1 MVSYDQVKLADS
13 VECERGNDKEAAV
26 RQQWPGI
33 FFIMIKKYEYELM
46 SEGSLKHDGDYSFVF
61 LVETQSDSKI
71 FFCENA

>member
-1 MVSYDQVKLADS
+1 
-13 VECERGNDKEAAV
+13 
-26 RQQWPGI
+26 
-33 FFIMIKKYEYELM
+33 M